1 MMLMFPQEHL
11 TLVNTCSP
19 PAAMRVYIGLS
30 VPVWMPCVVVWIALF
45 CTKILM
51 NTAIQT
57 NFGYPLFL
65 SWRQF
70 IAAVDTHSHRGPHVQ
85 LIWLPQSMITHC
97 RELSSLKLFQF
108 RRSLHIV

>member
-1 MMLMFPQEHL
+1 MEHVRSHIAIIVVFSAARHMMLMFPQEHL

-70 IAAVDTHSHRGPHVQ
+70 IAAVDTHS
-85 LIWLPQSMITHC
+85 L
-97 RELSSLKLFQF
+97 
-108 RRSLHIV
+108 